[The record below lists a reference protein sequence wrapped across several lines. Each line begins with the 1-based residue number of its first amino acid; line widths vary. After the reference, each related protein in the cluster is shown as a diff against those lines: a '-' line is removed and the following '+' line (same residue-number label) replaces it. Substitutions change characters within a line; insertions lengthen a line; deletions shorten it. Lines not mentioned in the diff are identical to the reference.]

1 MNDNQKISKI
11 ILASLKRFNPEII
24 GLFGSYSRNENKEG
38 SDLDILVRFK
48 DSISMFQLIRIEN
61 DLSEKLGIK
70 VDLVTEGAIKN
81 SRLKSR
87 IEKDLQ
93 IIYKA

>member
-1 MNDNQKISKI
+1 MNDYQKISKI

-24 GLFGSYSRNENKEG
+24 GLFGSYSRNENTKN
-38 SDLDILVRFK
+38 SDIDILVRFK
-48 DSISMFQLIRIEN
+48 ESISMFQLIRIEN

-81 SRLKSR
+81 TRLKSR

>member
-1 MNDNQKISKI
+1 MGNYKKLSKI
-11 ILASLKRFNPEII
+11 ILNSLVKYNPEII
-24 GLFGSYSRNENKEG
+24 GLFGSYSRNENTET
-38 SDLDILVRFK
+38 SDIDILVRFK
-48 DSISMFQLIRIEN
+48 ESISMFQLIRIEN